1 MHEHHE
7 WRVEIWNAL
16 SHGAGFL
23 AGLVAS
29 VALVTLVAVR
39 GTGWQLAGALVFGI
53 SLVMLYA
60 ASTLYHSIPHLVTKR
75 RMKVFDH
82 CAIYLLIAGTYTPFA
97 LGALRGERGWGLLAL
112 LWSLALAGVV
122 YKLFFLGRFPRFS
135 TGMYLAMGWTGV
147 LAVPEIVRVLPLS
160 TLLWLVAGGIAYTA
174 GTVFFHAR
182 RVPYAHAIWHGFVLT
197 GSACHFMAVLSQLLP
212 ARGA

>member
-1 MHEHHE
+1 MHEHHEHE

-82 CAIYLLIAGTYTPFA
+82 CAIQPIA
-97 LGALRGERGWGLLAL
+97 R
-112 LWSLALAGVV
+112 SISV
-122 YKLFFLGRFPRFS
+122 
-135 TGMYLAMGWTGV
+135 
-147 LAVPEIVRVLPLS
+147 
-160 TLLWLVAGGIAYTA
+160 
-174 GTVFFHAR
+174 AR
-182 RVPYAHAIWHGFVLT
+182 RLY
-197 GSACHFMAVLSQLLP
+197 LP
-212 ARGA
+212 VWKSLKATPATASVHTTANIHQPPRSRSETSRNGV